1 MEGCF
6 NNNNWYQNTLSFC
19 GVINYNGGRNGV
31 SDNTTAGEGIGS
43 PRRVA
48 PSGPFSLSSR
58 QTSKFYLTTSNI
70 MRDVL

>member
-1 MEGCF
+1 M
-6 NNNNWYQNTLSFC
+6 
-19 GVINYNGGRNGV
+19 NGGRNGV
-31 SDNTTAGEGIGS
+31 TDNTTAGEGIGS